1 MTKNKS
7 KPMALLGVVLL
18 TGTTAYAQ
26 SIAPQSV
33 NSAGV
38 KMTQSNG
45 SLSFTVGE
53 LVVLTQTDAN
63 GNSLGGGF
71 TNSSTISTTVLSV
84 QEPDASVLQV
94 AVFPNPT
101 TDLVQIQIKE
111 ASIEEMNLE
120 LTDISGKTLYSAHYR
135 LMNQNIGINTANYPT
150 GVYLLT
156 LKKPNGQI
164 LGNYKIVKQ

>member
-1 MTKNKS
+1 MNDKKNGMNS
-7 KPMALLGVVLL
+7 LLFLL
-18 TGTTAYAQ
+18 MLFSTASFAQ

-53 LVVLTQTDAN
+53 LVVLQQYDTN

-71 TNSSTISTTVLSV
+71 TNSSTLSTTVLSV
-84 QEPDASVLQV
+84 QEPDAAILQV
-94 AVFPNPT
+94 SVFPNPT

-120 LTDISGKTLYSAHYR
+120 LTDISGKTLYSGHY
-135 LMNQNIGINTANYPT
+135 LLLDQSIGINTANYPV

-164 LGNYKIVKQ
+164 LGTYKIVKQ

>member
-1 MTKNKS
+1 MTKNLS
-7 KPMALLGVVLL
+7 KPMLMLGLALLIVT
-18 TGTTAYAQ
+18 TGYAQ
-26 SIAPQSV
+26 IIAPQSV

-38 KMTQSNG
+38 KMAQSNG

-71 TNSSTISTTVLSV
+71 TNSSTLSTTVLSV
-84 QEPDASVLQV
+84 QEPDAAILQV
-94 AVFPNPT
+94 SVFPNPT

-120 LTDISGKTLYSAHYR
+120 LTDLSGKTLYSGHYL
-135 LMNQNIGINTANYPT
+135 LMDQSIGINTANYPV

-156 LKKPNGQI
+156 LKKPNGQL
-164 LGNYKIVKQ
+164 LGTYKIVKQ

>member
-1 MTKNKS
+1 MIKYKLNTLVVFGII
-7 KPMALLGVVLL
+7 LLNFKLSL
-18 TGTTAYAQ
+18 AQ
-26 SIAPQSV
+26 SISPQSV

-53 LVVLTQTDAN
+53 LVVQQQYDAN

-71 TNSSTISTTVLSV
+71 TNSSTISTTVLAV
-84 QEPDASVLQV
+84 QEPDANLLQV
-94 AVFPNPT
+94 SVFPNPT

-120 LTDISGKTLYSAHYR
+120 LTDLFGKKLYSAQYR
-135 LMNQNIGINTANYPT
+135 MMNQNIGINTANFPA
-150 GVYLLT
+150 GIYLLT
-156 LKKPNGQI
+156 LKKSNDQI
-164 LGNYKIVKQ
+164 LGTYKIVKQ

>member
-1 MTKNKS
+1 MTKNLS
-7 KPMALLGVVLL
+7 KPMFVLGLALLIVT
-18 TGTTAYAQ
+18 TGYAQ

-38 KMTQSNG
+38 KMAQSNG

-53 LVVLTQTDAN
+53 LVVLQQYDAN

-71 TNSSTISTTVLSV
+71 TNSSTLSTTVLSV
-84 QEPDASVLQV
+84 QEPDAAILQV
-94 AVFPNPT
+94 SVFPNPT

-120 LTDISGKTLYSAHYR
+120 LTDLSGKTLYIAQYR
-135 LMNQNIGINTANYPT
+135 LMQQSIGINTANYQA

-156 LKKPNGQI
+156 LKKSNGQI
-164 LGNYKIVKQ
+164 LGTYKIVKQ

>member
-1 MTKNKS
+1 MTKNLS
-7 KPMALLGVVLL
+7 KAIKMLALALLV
-18 TGTTAYAQ
+18 GTTSYAQ
-26 SIAPQSV
+26 SIAPQSL

-53 LVVLTQTDAN
+53 LVVLTQIDAN

-84 QEPDASVLQV
+84 QEPDATVLQV
-94 AVFPNPT
+94 SIFPNPT
-101 TDLVQIQIKE
+101 SDLVQIQIKE

-120 LTDISGKTLYSAHYR
+120 LTDLSGKTLYSAQYR

-150 GVYLLT
+150 GVYLLA